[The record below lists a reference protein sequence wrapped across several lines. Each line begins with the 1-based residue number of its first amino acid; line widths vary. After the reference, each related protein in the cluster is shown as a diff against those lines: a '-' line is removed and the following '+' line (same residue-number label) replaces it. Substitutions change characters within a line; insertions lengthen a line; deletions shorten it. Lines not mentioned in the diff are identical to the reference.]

1 MDNLSQDDLNA
12 LLDSFGDS
20 SPALEEQL
28 NLSKQAGIADTF
40 AKPAVEDMVATQSF
54 PGKTAIDSAEILAPK
69 ELPVPTSNVYSTKQ
83 LDAANKLTNAAK
95 GSVGSEAIELGENQ
109 YKHLPAV
116 IESGAE
122 SSPSMMGEMI
132 SKGSLPL
139 SVLYELLKGTPAGGS
154 QDYPPNLPK
163 MYGPELQPK
172 SKNQPKIDIGNAL
185 INSYGQDI
193 PFGFGGVSRSN
204 VGPILPSE
212 GSTPPKTPSSLSPN
226 NETEDGE
233 EDDKE
238 SSGASIGM
246 KSSSVRPGGLGTEN
260 AGEGKDKDYL
270 HDLINKVYGSDL
282 QDDALK
288 SAQAQAQQNRS
299 NALLSKAGSQMGQ
312 AFARGRG
319 VTGPADT
326 SIQDELLK
334 ESNVPVEN
342 ILQRR
347 QAKTQELET
356 GLKASDLIDRE
367 KLRDPSSN
375 VSSAYR
381 QMALTMMP
389 GIAQYPNFNSMSAEG
404 IKQLQPMIDTKIKMD
419 VAKDNHQ
426 FVMLQK
432 TQMDQA
438 KAKADMTTR
447 IASTLNRGAPAK
459 AMDVDRRVDNIN
471 SLVQMYPDLNKMP
484 QNQVNALTDEI
495 TQIVTGGMST
505 EGKSAKLMNPS
516 LMSGFQNLMGKTLGK
531 PTGAQL
537 GLFIKEYIP
546 YMHDLQQNARNY
558 VKDQIS
564 PIMVGYNKRVNPSDM
579 DEVKSS
585 YTRYFSP
592 QSEATH
598 VKGAVTSQL
607 LDDYAAKHNINRE
620 KAAELLKKAG
630 YNVQGT

>member
-1 MDNLSQDDLNA
+1 MADISQDDLNS
-12 LLDSFGDS
+12 LLDMFGDK

-28 NLSKQAGIADTF
+28 GLSKQAGIGETLS
-40 AKPAVEDMVATQSF
+40 KPMVEDLVSSQSI
-54 PGKTAIDSAEILAPK
+54 PGKSAAESAKTLLPESVEALPEIGETTSKVMGSAANTPPLSRFYKIPESMEALGEAGSELSSGIPSFLSKAALPLTAAYEFLK
-69 ELPVPTSNVYSTKQ
+69 PTS
-83 LDAANKLTNAAK
+83 
-95 GSVGSEAIELGENQ
+95 
-109 YKHLPAV
+109 
-116 IESGAE
+116 
-122 SSPSMMGEMI
+122 
-132 SKGSLPL
+132 
-139 SVLYELLKGTPAGGS
+139 AGGP
-154 QDYPPNLPK
+154 QDYPPNLPGK
-163 MYGPELQPK
+163 QK
-172 SKNQPKIDIGNAL
+172 FIS
-185 INSYGQDI
+185 
-193 PFGFGGVSRSN
+193 
-204 VGPILPSE
+204 
-212 GSTPPKTPSSLSPN
+212 PKTPLVLAPPK
-226 NETEDGE
+226 NEE
-233 EDDKE
+233 EDSEEPSD
-238 SSGASIGM
+238 ASIGM
-246 KSSSVRPGGLGTEN
+246 KSSSVRSGGLGTQN

-270 HDLINKVYGSDL
+270 HDLINSVYGGDL
-282 QDDALK
+282 GDDAIK

-312 AFARGRG
+312 AFAYGRG
-319 VTGPADT
+319 VRGPANT
-326 SIQDELLK
+326 EVQDELLK
-334 ESNVPVEN
+334 EANVPVEN

-389 GIAQYPNFNSMSAEG
+389 GIAQYPNFDSMSAEG

-447 IASTLNRGAPAK
+447 IATTLNRGAPAK

-505 EGKSAKLMNPS
+505 EGKAAKLMNPS
-516 LMSGFQNLMGKTLGK
+516 LMSGFQNLMGKTFGK

-546 YMHDLQQNARNY
+546 YMHDLQQNARDY

-564 PIMVGYNKRVNPSDM
+564 PIMVGYNKRVVPSDM
-579 DEVKSS
+579 DEVKAS
-585 YTRYFSP
+585 YTRYFNP
-592 QSEATH
+592 KSEATH
-598 VKGAVTSQL
+598 IKGSVSSQV
-607 LDDYAAKHNINRE
+607 LDDYAAKHNMNRE